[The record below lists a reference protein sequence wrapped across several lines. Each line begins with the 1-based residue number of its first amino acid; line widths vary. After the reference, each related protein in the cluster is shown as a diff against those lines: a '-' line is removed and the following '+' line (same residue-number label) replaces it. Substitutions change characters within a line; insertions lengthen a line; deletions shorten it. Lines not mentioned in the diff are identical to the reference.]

1 MWLRL
6 GGGQVMMDVDRE
18 ICPYASSQYKEWGRR
33 SGDGM
38 GTLPTCCLNRW
49 RKTLWVSKRKYGL
62 QTINS
67 PVSSHRA
74 VAMPASNYMMNRVP
88 EEDGGGGG
96 GGGGAT
102 QERTAWKQMR
112 TPVPWFA
119 GHLSILVPVGKW
131 GTTDKLGTLEP
142 VVDWLHWV
150 MPHQNEFE
158 PKQISSHWA
167 TLRHKAQGSEASSQS
182 LDTNLACSLLPACWT
197 SSSGHTHLLI
207 PTQPA
212 TKGLQ
217 PKHPCTQTK

>member
-1 MWLRL
+1 MLPVNTRNEE
-6 GGGQVMMDVDRE
+6 GGVEMVWAHCLHVAWIGEEKLCESVRESMGCKPSTVQSAATGQWQCQPSITWWTE
-18 ICPYASSQYKEWGRR
+18 FQ
-33 SGDGM
+33 
-38 GTLPTCCLNRW
+38 
-49 RKTLWVSKRKYGL
+49 RK
-62 QTINS
+62 
-67 PVSSHRA
+67 
-74 VAMPASNYMMNRVP
+74 M
-88 EEDGGGGG
+88 GGGGG
-96 GGGGAT
+96 GGT

-167 TLRHKAQGSEASSQS
+167 MLRHKAQGSEASSQS
-182 LDTNLACSLLPACWT
+182 LDTNLACSLLLACWT